1 MFRDSV
7 HGDREGQQMTRHDE
21 YDEQQL
27 SDTEDLSTNRPK
39 EDLTGIGQ
47 ILYMGIAPSE
57 LTDDV
62 TGVGSQKTETNDENN
77 STTPS

>member
-1 MFRDSV
+1 MFRDRV

-21 YDEQQL
+21 DDEQQL

-77 STTPS
+77 CTTPS